1 MEIKISLPVRVMGSA
16 AFLVRPR
23 LTESDLQLL
32 WQVELRPPPMRELE
46 RRNTRNKIK
55 TIRLRTPSQT
65 GQRGR

>member
-1 MEIKISLPVRVMGSA
+1 MEIKIDPPVKVMEPA

-23 LTESDLQLL
+23 LTESDLQSLK
-32 WQVELRPPPMRELE
+32 QVELRPPPMRELSGD
-46 RRNTRNKIK
+46 TRNKIK